1 MFALLNSSLLKE
13 DQSLQFTAKRT
24 KQGSYED
31 HVTQSSEAHS
41 GGLLQYDC
49 LLLVS

>member
-13 DQSLQFTAKRT
+13 DQSSVHSKKT